1 MSNQV
6 KAIPEGYHTITP
18 HLIVDDAHEAI
29 EFYKKAFG
37 AKELYRLAGPDD
49 SIGHAELQIGDSRI
63 MLADESQMIGTES
76 PNTLG
81 GCPVS
86 LILYVENVDAAFN
99 QAVQAGAKIKGE
111 LKDQFWGDRSGSLED
126 PFGHRWSLA
135 SHIEDVA
142 PSDLEKRMKDMM
154 AAQVD

>member
-6 KAIPEGYHTITP
+6 KAIPEGYHSITP
-18 HLIVDDAHEAI
+18 YLIVDDAHEAI
-29 EFYKKAFG
+29 EFYKKAFN
-37 AKELYRLAGPDD
+37 AKELFRMAGPDD
-49 SIGHAELQIGDSRI
+49 TIGHAELQIGNSRF
-63 MLADESQMIGTES
+63 MLADESQMMGTES

-86 LILYVENVDAAFN
+86 LMVYVENVDSAFN
-99 QAVQAGAKIKGE
+99 QAVQAGAKIKVE

-135 SHIEDVA
+135 SHIEDVP
-142 PSDLEKRMKDMM
+142 PSEMEKRMKEMM
-154 AAQVD
+154 SAQVD

>member
-18 HLIVDDAHEAI
+18 HLVVDDAHGAI
-29 EFYKKAFG
+29 EFYKKAFN
-37 AKELYRLAGPDD
+37 AKELFRMAGPDD
-49 SIGHAELQIGDSRI
+49 TIGHAELQIGDSRI
-63 MLADESQMIGTES
+63 MLSDESQMMNTES

-81 GCPVS
+81 GSSTS
-86 LILYVENVDAAFN
+86 LYLYVENVDALFH
-99 QAVQAGAKIKGE
+99 QAVQSGAKIKQE
-111 LKDQFWGDRSGSLED
+111 LKDQFWGDRVGGLED

-135 SHIEDVA
+135 THVEDVA